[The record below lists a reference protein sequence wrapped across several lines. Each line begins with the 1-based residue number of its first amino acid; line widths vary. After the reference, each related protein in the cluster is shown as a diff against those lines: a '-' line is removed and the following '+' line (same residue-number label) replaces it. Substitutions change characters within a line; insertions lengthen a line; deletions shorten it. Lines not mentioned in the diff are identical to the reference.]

1 MLQYKKIWVWKPRS
15 GSRSVPYPLK
25 SLPMTLKVPLVLLIF
40 TTLNS
45 TYWEVLVLKGDT
57 LLLRDIAKTPL

>member
-25 SLPMTLKVPLVLLIF
+25 SLLITFKVPLVLLIF
-40 TTLNS
+40 TALK
-45 TYWEVLVLKGDT
+45 VLVLKGDT
-57 LLLRDIAKTPL
+57 LFLRDIAKTPL

>member
-25 SLPMTLKVPLVLLIF
+25 SLLITFKVPLVLLIF
-40 TTLNS
+40 TTLK
-45 TYWEVLVLKGDT
+45 VLVLKGDT
-57 LLLRDIAKTPL
+57 LFLRDTAKTPL